1 MALRPQPWARIAHRL
16 FHFPGG
22 TPRAA
27 TAPTR
32 PPPTIICRG
41 SSGRFSLGL
50 RWGQRLWTDHFRVP
64 DAQPCLEAHV
74 CLARAQPQWGVHGRH
89 TALVASPREAQ
100 GARVLCL
107 LTSRLIYLL
116 CWATKRIFKT
126 QNSRKLSK
134 GFGGWELWWQQD
146 RSPAVSHPPL
156 GTARKDPQLQVR
168 KSTLTPT
175 CPPKSTSWRRNASP
189 KRFLESTYR

>member
-1 MALRPQPWARIAHRL
+1 MALHPQPWAHIAHRL

-32 PPPTIICRG
+32 PPPTIVHRG

-50 RWGQRLWTDHFRVP
+50 RWGQRLWMDHFRIP
-64 DAQPCLEAHV
+64 DTQPCLEARA
-74 CLARAQPQWGVHGRH
+74 CLARAQPQWGGHGRH
-89 TALVASPREAQ
+89 TALVASSREAQ

-134 GFGGWELWWQQD
+134 GFGGVGALVATRQIPCREPP
-146 RSPAVSHPPL
+146 SPRHRQEGPSAPSPEEYTHPDLPSKVYL
-156 GTARKDPQLQVR
+156 
-168 KSTLTPT
+168 
-175 CPPKSTSWRRNASP
+175 
-189 KRFLESTYR
+189 LET